1 MQVPTMQKPTVEE
14 MREKYEHRYFAL
26 EDEIKDYRGIV
37 GQSMDELAHRLA
49 DLLNEIAVD
58 GYRVEEFTH
67 IQDNSLRGLQFIELS
82 DDTWR
87 KAVEENRKREQTARQ
102 EPILYANEDDK

>member
-1 MQVPTMQKPTVEE
+1 MQIHVMPKPTVEE

-67 IQDNSLRGLQFIELS
+67 IQDNSLRGLQFIELPEELH
-82 DDTWR
+82 
-87 KAVEENRKREQTARQ
+87 KAAINKKRNAMQRQTV
-102 EPILYANEDDK
+102 LW

>member
-67 IQDNSLRGLQFIELS
+67 IQDNSLRGLQFIELPEELH
-82 DDTWR
+82 
-87 KAVEENRKREQTARQ
+87 KAAINKKRNAMQRQTV
-102 EPILYANEDDK
+102 LW

>member
-14 MREKYEHRYFAL
+14 MREKYENRYFAL

-37 GQSMDELAHRLA
+37 GQIMDELAHRLA

-67 IQDNSLRGLQFIELS
+67 IQDNSLRGLQFIELPEELH
-82 DDTWR
+82 
-87 KAVEENRKREQTARQ
+87 KAAINKKRNAMQRQTV
-102 EPILYANEDDK
+102 LW

>member
-14 MREKYEHRYFAL
+14 MREKYENRYFAL

-67 IQDNSLRGLQFIELS
+67 IQDNSLRGLQFIELPEELH
-82 DDTWR
+82 
-87 KAVEENRKREQTARQ
+87 KAAINKKRNAMQRQTV
-102 EPILYANEDDK
+102 LW

>member
-1 MQVPTMQKPTVEE
+1 MQVPTMQKPTVKE
-14 MREKYEHRYFAL
+14 MREKYEKRYYSLA
-26 EDEIKDYRGIV
+26 DEIKDYGGIV

-58 GYRVEEFTH
+58 GYRVQEFTH
-67 IQDNSLRGLQFIELS
+67 IQDNSLRALQFIELP

-87 KAVEENRKREQTARQ
+87 KALEEKSKRDERQKQTV
-102 EPILYANEDDK
+102 LW